1 MEIKKVVTVKLDGL
15 NFAISVDSDQDGET
29 SIALQIKLPE
39 VFSEVLAMFAKK
51 PA

>member
-15 NFAISVDSDQDGET
+15 NVSVSVDGDQDGEA
-29 SIALQIKLPE
+29 SIAMQVKLPE
-39 VFSEVLAMFAKK
+39 VFSEVIALFTKK